1 MEMGEKKRKEKL
13 FPRGKFKFDVV
24 EMFLR
29 IIYSWRINV
38 FTILDKGGVGVSTTL
53 LWSKM

>member
-38 FTILDKGGVGVSTTL
+38 FTILDKGGVGVSTTPF
-53 LWSKM
+53 WSKM